1 MNKIL
6 EAKYGSADRPLKIGE
21 IEIPCFVLEDGKRVI
36 TQRGL
41 LKALGMSPGSSGN
54 KGGDRLAKFIG
65 QDRFNDYI
73 TNELEA
79 MTSFPMKFKLQGAI
93 AFGYEATILVDICDA
108 VIQAKNDGKLLKMQE
123 HIAKRA
129 EMLIRGLAKTGII
142 ALVDE
147 ATGYQDAREKDAL
160 KQFLEN
166 FLLEEK
172 AKWLKTFP
180 DNFFEAI
187 FKMKGWTWSIANKG
201 KKPQVVG
208 HYINNFVYSRLA
220 PQVLAELRKL
230 NPKDEKGN
238 RKGKHTQWVNI
249 DFGHPKLKEHL
260 SILSAFAKA
269 SGYNWLSW
277 ERMVERALPKFH
289 QDGSAA
295 QELPFVD
302 E

>member
-1 MNKIL
+1 MSKIL
-6 EAKYGSADRPLKIGE
+6 EAKYGSPDRPLKIGE

-41 LKALGMSPGSSGN
+41 LKALGMSPGSAGL
-54 KGGDRLAKFIG
+54 KGGDRLVKFIG

-79 MTSFPMKFKLQGAI
+79 MTSLPIKFKLQGTI

-123 HIAKRA
+123 HIAKRS

-147 ATGYQDAREKDAL
+147 ATGYQDIRERDAL
-160 KQFLEN
+160 RQFLEN

-187 FKMKGWTWSIANKG
+187 FKMKGWNWSIAIKG

-238 RKGKHTQWVNI
+238 RKGKHTQFVSI

-260 SILSAFAKA
+260 SILVAFAKA
-269 SGYNWLSW
+269 AGYNWANW
-277 ERMVERALPKFH
+277 ERMVERALPKFS

-295 QELPFVD
+295 QEIPFED
-302 E
+302 